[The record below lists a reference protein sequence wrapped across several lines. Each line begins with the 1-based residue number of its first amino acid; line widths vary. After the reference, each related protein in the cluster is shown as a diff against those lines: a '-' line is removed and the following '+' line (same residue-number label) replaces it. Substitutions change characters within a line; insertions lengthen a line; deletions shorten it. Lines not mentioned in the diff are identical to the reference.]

1 MYLYYYYSCF
11 NYPQTI
17 IFIPNGKKMVIH
29 NVLYMKTVGLSRI
42 FRSTDRYLLVDQKS
56 KLGRNPTQSRH
67 GLGNFLSFIFAF
79 YAQSFYLVKK
89 KIKYNFHEWTFI
101 YY

>member
-29 NVLYMKTVGLSRI
+29 NILYLDENSRA
-42 FRSTDRYLLVDQKS
+42 K
-56 KLGRNPTQSRH
+56 
-67 GLGNFLSFIFAF
+67 
-79 YAQSFYLVKK
+79 
-89 KIKYNFHEWTFI
+89 
-101 YY
+101 